1 MHIETVDGKNQL
13 ICWMGPS
20 CGVQELSEHHGNPME
35 IIELLEE
42 IQDNNQENSNPSQ
55 IKVEKTTLNEVV
67 EEKIGSRLECQECD
81 YTEVIPMHCKQPMH
95 IETLEGK
102 EQLICWMGPSCGVK
116 DLPTHCGK
124 PMIIGEGVGN
134 DLSNPPEFKEKEV
147 IDSSPN
153 EAQKSLDDSTSL
165 NSADLSIT
173 GMTCASCVAS
183 VEKKLNQT
191 VGVNTANVNL
201 MTEKASITYDSNKIS
216 LEQIITE
223 VESIGYGA
231 VNLERA
237 DDSISQLDLIIEG
250 MTCASCVSS
259 VEKALTSANGVENV
273 TVNLTTEKARIVFDP
288 KIVSMIELIERVEKV
303 GYGARPIISDEK
315 TEDRER
321 LTRKREYNR
330 QKMRLL
336 TAILFTIPVF
346 LYSLGYV
353 LGLRVP
359 LPLPDPFIQG
369 LNTRQLVVMFFTIP
383 VVFFAGWQFHRGAIK
398 VLRHRQFNMDVLV
411 FMGTNA
417 AFWYSVVSLFI
428 LKAEV
433 FFETAAFLIMFL
445 LLGKFLEARAKGQTS
460 QAIRKLIDLQAREA
474 SVLFG
479 DQERK
484 IPIEDVTLGMVVLV
498 RPGEKIPVDGTI
510 LEGKSTVDESMITG
524 ESMPVIKSVGD
535 KVIGATIN
543 NNGLL
548 KIQTTKIGAD
558 TALAQIIKLVEDA
571 QASKAP
577 IQRLA
582 DVVSGRFVPSVIII
596 SIVTFLVWFS
606 LFVSGVLP
614 RSLITELNM
623 TPFVFS
629 LKLMIAVL
637 VIACPCALGLATP
650 TAIMVGT
657 GKGAEKGILI
667 KNAEALEAAQKINAL
682 IFDKTGTLTK
692 GKPRVTDIIVLK
704 ENLLEEDVLRWVA
717 SAERGSEHP
726 IAQAIIETAS
736 ERSISLWEPKDFE
749 AVPGKGVRVRVDG
762 TIVTVG
768 NRKMHEE
775 AGLTTDAI
783 EEMMRRLEN
792 QAKTV
797 VLIALNKELVGLMG
811 IADPIKDTSKITIQ
825 LLNEMGIQTYMVT
838 GDNSRTAEA
847 IAKELGITEVFAEV
861 LPQNKAEI
869 VKNLQKEGR
878 FVGMV
883 GDGINDAPAI
893 AQADVG
899 FAIGSGTDIAIETG
913 DIVLIKED
921 LRDVVASIQLSGKT
935 LSKIKQNL
943 FWAFFYNVLG
953 IPLAAGVLF
962 LPFGI
967 LLIPEIAA
975 AAMAF
980 SSVSV
985 VLNSLL
991 LRYYSPSA
999 QKTMMES

>member
-1 MHIETVDGKNQL
+1 MHLEAVDGKEQL
-13 ICWMGPS
+13 VCWMGPS
-20 CGVQELSEHHGNPME
+20 CGVQELPEHHGNPMK
-35 IIELLEE
+35 IVELSEE
-42 IQDNNQENSNPSQ
+42 NETYIQENISQ
-55 IKVEKTTLNEVV
+55 RIVKVEKTALNDVI
-67 EEKIGSRLECQECD
+67 EEKIGSRLECQECEF
-81 YTEVIPMHCKQPMH
+81 TEVIPMHCKQPMH
-95 IETLEGK
+95 IEILEGK
-102 EQLICWMGPSCGVK
+102 EQLVCWMGPSCGVK
-116 DLPTHCGK
+116 DLSTHCGK
-124 PMIIGEGVGN
+124 PMVIGQGGDKDPSISPKLKGKRVPITSPKAEQTT
-134 DLSNPPEFKEKEV
+134 LE
-147 IDSSPN
+147 DSHSI
-153 EAQKSLDDSTSL
+153 
-165 NSADLSIT
+165 NSANLAIT

-191 VGVNTANVNL
+191 IGVNKVNVNL
-201 MTEKASITYDSNKIS
+201 MTEKANVTYDSTKTS
-216 LEQIITE
+216 VEQI
-223 VESIGYGA
+223 VAAVKSVGYGA
-231 VNLERA
+231 EDLERA
-237 DDSISQLDLIIEG
+237 DEEVNRLDLKIEG
-250 MTCASCVSS
+250 MTCASCVST
-259 VEKALTSANGVENV
+259 VEKALTSANGVESV
-273 TVNLTTEKARIVFDP
+273 SVNLTTEKARIGFNP
-288 KIVSMIELIERVEKV
+288 KVTSITDLIERVEKV
-303 GYGARPIISDEK
+303 GYRAKLITSDK
-315 TEDRER
+315 RTEDRER
-321 LTRKREYNR
+321 LARKKEYNR

-336 TAILFTIPVF
+336 TAILLTIPIF
-346 LYSLGYV
+346 LYSLGFV

-359 LPLPDPFIQG
+359 LPLPDPFIQDI
-369 LNTRQLVVMFFTIP
+369 NTRQLVVMFFTIP
-383 VVFFAGWQFHRGAIK
+383 VVFLAGWQFHRGAIK

-417 AFWYSVVSLFI
+417 AFWYSVISLFI
-428 LKAEV
+428 LKGEV

-460 QAIRKLIDLQAREA
+460 QAIRKLIDLQAKEA
-474 SVLFG
+474 SVLIDG
-479 DQERK
+479 QEER
-484 IPIEDVTLGMVVLV
+484 IPIEDVAVGMVVLV
-498 RPGEKIPVDGTI
+498 RPGEKIPVDGSI
-510 LEGKSTVDESMITG
+510 LEGKSTVDESMISG
-524 ESMPVIKSVGD
+524 ESMPVKKSVGD

-548 KIQTTKIGAD
+548 KIQTSKIGAD

-582 DVVSGRFVPSVIII
+582 DVVSGRFVPTVIII
-596 SIVTFLVWFS
+596 SIITFFVWFI
-606 LFVSGVLP
+606 LFTSGFLP
-614 RSLITELNM
+614 GSYLTDLNM
-623 TPFVFS
+623 SPFVFS

-667 KNAEALEAAQKINAL
+667 KNAESLEAAQKINAV

-692 GKPRVTDIIVLK
+692 GKPRVTDITVLK
-704 ENLLEEDVLRWVA
+704 KELKEEDVLKWVA

-726 IAQAIIETAS
+726 LAQAILETAN
-736 ERSISLWEPKDFE
+736 ERNISLWEPKDFE

-768 NRKMHEE
+768 NRKLHEE
-775 AGLTTDAI
+775 AGLVTDAI
-783 EEMMRRLEN
+783 EKIMQRLED
-792 QAKTV
+792 QAKTA
-797 VLIALNKELVGLMG
+797 VLIALNKELIGLLG

-838 GDNSRTAEA
+838 GDNNRTAEA

-861 LPQNKAEI
+861 LPQNKVEI
-869 VKNLQKEGR
+869 VKNLQKEGK
-878 FVGMV
+878 VIGMV
-883 GDGINDAPAI
+883 GDGINDAPAL
-893 AQADVG
+893 AQADIG

-921 LRDVVASIQLSGKT
+921 LRDVVASIQLSSKT

-943 FWAFFYNVLG
+943 FWAFIYNVIG

-967 LLIPEIAA
+967 LLVPEIAA

-985 VLNSLL
+985 VANSLL

-999 QKTMMES
+999 QKSKIVN